1 MGKVVGIMWSSGGV
15 VRSGGDGDIMDDID
29 ECHILLGRPWRCE
42 INGKYDFKQNLY
54 IFLWEGKRIA
64 MVPTKITQQ
73 ILNPEVKVKEKIVK
87 AEACEEIMDFN
98 DDEDVKGFN
107 YELKSYSECIPDL
120 KVCDL
125 DYGLIFRMMIKIQTK
140 FSMAKK
146 DVIFITIEN
155 LRVTDKEHTAR
166 WLGSRVNRSEYGR
179 RVKNMKDHLEKKR
192 TRLRTNTKALE
203 DLCSQSLETVSQAI
217 HDVVTPH
224 QVTAFMQKDFG
235 NKNVWVEMHRNI
247 AWDKVENP
255 NPQST
260 PPSFEETTP
269 PATYL
274 EVVEKTLG
282 TPIEVEPLNEAKL
295 EEVHCLG
302 SCKTSRV
309 EVLRQPH
316 IINVNEALD
325 IENSRAS
332 SFQVRG
338 IHVEETKVNAIRD
351 WSSPKILPE
360 LRNIKVANAFQ
371 EEDELDPYQI
381 GWIKKGPTLK
391 VIKICKVPLSI
402 GKHYKELVI
411 CDIIDMEACHV
422 LLGRPWQH
430 DVDSTH
436 QEEFQAERKETGVS
450 FALVM
455 KGVEDVMENA
465 IPAVVKPLLAEFGKT
480 VADDTPVTLPPLRN
494 IQHQID
500 LSRKTTLLVSIS
512 NEVLG
517 FDSIKKLYASDE
529 DWDVGAFV
537 KRCVVYQEG
546 KGKAQNIGIYMP
558 LPVSE
563 SPWVDISM
571 DFVLGLPRTQ
581 QGVDS
586 VFVVV
591 DRLLSNLKSQIF
603 VTKDCDDRSRREKQH
618 VVPSSDEEI
627 VMFQTQLATA
637 KIIGE
642 DGINLEEFLNVLTVE
657 EADITGPIM
666 AVEDEPLMMLG
677 SGPNIIKED
686 FSNDL
691 DGQHLA
697 DEKMV
702 CAQRRTW
709 DPGIT
714 WLKILKEH
722 IEDKVFLRGSVMI
735 RSLELLIME
744 VLLKNYGAYK
754 ILRKINDNAY
764 VIDLPNTMSIS
775 KMFNVSDIYEFHF
788 EDVNEGKHSRM
799 SSSKERGDDEDMI
812 QVLGEEYMDHLERD
826 K

>member
-1 MGKVVGIMWSSGGV
+1 MYFSFG
-15 VRSGGDGDIMDDID
+15 RHLD
-29 ECHILLGRPWRCE
+29 ELH
-42 INGKYDFKQNLY
+42 
-54 IFLWEGKRIA
+54 
-64 MVPTKITQQ
+64 
-73 ILNPEVKVKEKIVK
+73 
-87 AEACEEIMDFN
+87 
-98 DDEDVKGFN
+98 
-107 YELKSYSECIPDL
+107 
-120 KVCDL
+120 
-125 DYGLIFRMMIKIQTK
+125 
-140 FSMAKK
+140 
-146 DVIFITIEN
+146 
-155 LRVTDKEHTAR
+155 VTWA
-166 WLGSRVNRSEYGR
+166 
-179 RVKNMKDHLEKKR
+179 HLEKKR
-192 TRLRTNTKALE
+192 MILRTNTKTLE
-203 DLCSQSLETVSQAI
+203 DLCSQSLETASQAKQ
-217 HDVVTPH
+217 DAVTPN
-224 QVTAFMQKDFG
+224 Q
-235 NKNVWVEMHRNI
+235 
-247 AWDKVENP
+247 
-255 NPQST
+255 
-260 PPSFEETTP
+260 
-269 PATYL
+269 
-274 EVVEKTLG
+274 
-282 TPIEVEPLNEAKL
+282 
-295 EEVHCLG
+295 VHCLG

-371 EEDELDPYQI
+371 EEDELELVTLHKEIKSFKLNVWLRKKDLFYYHWWGSCKNLVSKALVKAFKLPTEPHSSPYQI

-812 QVLGEEYMDHLERD
+812 QVLGENIWIT
-826 K
+826 